1 MLSFDN
7 DVCFLHHQKSV
18 VASDEEDLES
28 LAVAGLPSLA

>member
-1 MLSFDN
+1 MLSSDN

-28 LAVAGLPSLA
+28 LVVAGLLSLA